1 MQAKTYSPEQ
11 PEIGHDPPHGFPL
24 LAAIHLSTNYGKV
37 EILKDINVEIWP
49 KEVVCLIGANGAGK
63 TTFIRAVSGLAPV
76 VGGQMLFSGQDLRK
90 LAAFQIARLKIGHVP
105 QGRQIIPDLTV
116 KGNLEMGSFQFY
128 RSQHKKVL
136 ELMEREFDR
145 FPILR
150 ERRNQIATSLSGG
163 EQQMLALSR
172 ALMMDPIFLMM
183 DEPSLGLAPFI
194 VEEIFKSIWQLHE
207 SGITILLVEQNATL
221 ALAIA
226 HRGYVLQNGKV
237 FVHGTNEEL
246 LNNPDV
252 IKGYLGRGDMQ

>member
-1 MQAKTYSPEQ
+1 MQQKPYEPEQ
-11 PEIGHDPPHGFPL
+11 HGKEHHPQNEKPL
-24 LAAIHLSTNYGKV
+24 LSAISLSVSYGKV
-37 EILKDINVEIWP
+37 EILKDINIEIWP

-76 VGGQMLFSGQDLRK
+76 VGGQILFGGQDLRK
-90 LAAFQIARLKIGHVP
+90 LHSYQIARLKIGHVP

-116 KGNLEMGSFQFY
+116 KGNLEMGSYQIY
-128 RSQHKKVL
+128 RSQHKRVL
-136 ELMEREFDR
+136 QIMEKEFER

-172 ALMMDPIFLMM
+172 ALMMEPRFLMM
-183 DEPSLGLAPFI
+183 DEPSLGLAPFV

-237 FVHGTNEEL
+237 FIKGTNEEL
-246 LNNPDV
+246 LSNPDV
-252 IKGYLGRGDMQ
+252 IKGYLGG

>member
-1 MQAKTYSPEQ
+1 MQQKPYEPEQ
-11 PEIGHDPPHGFPL
+11 HEKERHPQNEKPL
-24 LAAIHLSTNYGKV
+24 LAAINLSVSYGKV
-37 EILKDINVEIWP
+37 EILKDINIEIWP

-76 VGGQMLFSGQDLRK
+76 VGGQILFGDHDLRK
-90 LAAFQIARLKIGHVP
+90 LHSYQIARLKIGHVP

-116 KGNLEMGSFQFY
+116 KGNLEMGSYQIY
-128 RSQHKKVL
+128 RSQHKRVFQI
-136 ELMEREFDR
+136 MEREFDR

-172 ALMMDPIFLMM
+172 ALMMEPSFLMM
-183 DEPSLGLAPFI
+183 DEPSLGLAPFV

-207 SGITILLVEQNATL
+207 SEITILLVEQNATL

-237 FVHGTNEEL
+237 FISGTNEEL
-246 LNNPDV
+246 LSNPDV
-252 IKGYLGRGDMQ
+252 IKGYLGGH